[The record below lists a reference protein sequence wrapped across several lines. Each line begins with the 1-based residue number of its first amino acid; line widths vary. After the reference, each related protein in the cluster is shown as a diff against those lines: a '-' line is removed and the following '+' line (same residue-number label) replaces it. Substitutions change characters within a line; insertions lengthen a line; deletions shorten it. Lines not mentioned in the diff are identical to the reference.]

1 MINDRQTHVL
11 PEKPDD
17 LARVAVFLGFPGAA
31 TFAQALIHQLS
42 RVRVHYA
49 AVFEVL
55 PSPLY
60 DTSGD
65 PGLDFRGDDPSPA
78 ATIAA
83 LKAMGFAQPERI
95 VARIRS
101 WASGHV
107 RALRSA
113 RARDLMDRLL
123 PTILA
128 RIGAQPHPD
137 ESFTRF
143 DRFLSAQ
150 PAGVQLLSLIQR
162 NPALLDRIAA
172 VLGAAPRLADHM
184 AANASALEGLLSPAD
199 ENAPT
204 ALRQR
209 LREARGLEEAIQLT
223 SRTVKEEDFSISV
236 ATMEGRIDADEAGV
250 HRTRMADAALRFLL
264 LPVQADFTARFGR
277 VRGGAM
283 AVVALGKAGG
293 REMMA
298 GSDLDLMFIYDHP
311 PDVTESRGARAM
323 AVSQWFVRLAHAYV
337 AALTAPGVEGQLYAV
352 DMRLRP
358 SGNKGPVAVSLDAF
372 RRYHERDAWTWE
384 RMALTRARVIAGPP
398 GLRERVRQAI
408 ATAIAGET
416 GTVRKDAAAMRT
428 RMLKELPPDGPWDV
442 KLRPGGQI
450 EVEFIAQVLQLLH
463 AREMPGVLSPTT
475 REALHHLAAAGV
487 LATPDAAM
495 LIRADHSWRT
505 VLGMVRITVG
515 RDAGETL
522 PEASARPLLRAM
534 GAADLVTLR
543 AGLDALAADVR
554 AAFVRYVGPVG

>member
-1 MINDRQTHVL
+1 
-11 PEKPDD
+11 
-17 LARVAVFLGFPGAA
+17 
-31 TFAQALIHQLS
+31 
-42 RVRVHYA
+42 
-49 AVFEVL
+49 
-55 PSPLY
+55 
-60 DTSGD
+60 
-65 PGLDFRGDDPSPA
+65 
-78 ATIAA
+78 
-83 LKAMGFAQPERI
+83 
-95 VARIRS
+95 
-101 WASGHV
+101 
-107 RALRSA
+107 
-113 RARDLMDRLL
+113 
-123 PTILA
+123 
-128 RIGAQPHPD
+128 
-137 ESFTRF
+137 
-143 DRFLSAQ
+143 
-150 PAGVQLLSLIQR
+150 
-162 NPALLDRIAA
+162 

-199 ENAPT
+199 EDAPT
-204 ALRQR
+204 ALRHR

-236 ATMEGRIDADEAGV
+236 ATMEGRIDADEAGIQ
-250 HRTRMADAALRFLL
+250 RTRMADAALRFLL
-264 LPVQADFTARFGR
+264 PPVQADFTARFGR

-372 RRYHERDAWTWE
+372 RRYHEQDAWTWE

-398 GLRERVRQAI
+398 GLRDRVRQAI

-416 GTVRKDAAAMRT
+416 STVRKDAAAMRT